1 MAVGTLDP
9 VRAARLGSRAGDL
22 VPRVSKRQKNI
33 ARAYDVTPQ
42 AVSQWRHG
50 ATYGPL
56 YDALVAADRLGAT
69 LSTERTDPYPAI
81 VEMEVVVMEASLQHR
96 SDADLVRE
104 WRRLYRTASDMQ
116 AQEDAASA
124 RYVFRRDLRDLAA
137 AHKQEAAHQ
146 IRFAAVCEILA
157 ERGIDPLADEWD
169 WADAQS

>member
-1 MAVGTLDP
+1 MAIGTLDP
-9 VRAARLGSRAGDL
+9 VRATRLGSRAGDL
-22 VPRVSKRQKNI
+22 VPRVARQGKHV
-33 ARAYDVTPQ
+33 ARACGVSPQ
-42 AVSQWRHG
+42 AVSQWKQG

-81 VEMEVVVMEASLQHR
+81 VEMEVVVMEANLRHR
-96 SDADLVRE
+96 STEDLVRE
-104 WRRLYRTASDMQ
+104 WRHLYRTESDMQ

-169 WADAQS
+169 WMDR

>member
-22 VPRVSKRQKNI
+22 VPRIAPQGKHV
-33 ARAYDVTPQ
+33 ARACGVSPQ
-42 AVSQWRHG
+42 AVSQWKQG

-81 VEMEVVVMEASLQHR
+81 VEMEVVVMEANLRHR
-96 SDADLVRE
+96 STEDLVRE
-104 WRRLYRTASDMQ
+104 WRHLYRAESEAESRENMASSD
-116 AQEDAASA
+116 
-124 RYVFRRDLRDLAA
+124 YLFRRDLRELAA
-137 AHKQEAAHQ
+137 AHKAEAALQ

-157 ERGIDPLADEWD
+157 ERGIDPADAEWD
-169 WADAQS
+169 WMDR

>member
-1 MAVGTLDP
+1 MAVRTRDP

-22 VPRVSKRQKNI
+22 VPRIAPQGKHV
-33 ARAYDVTPQ
+33 ARACGVSPQ
-42 AVSQWRHG
+42 AVSQWKQG

-56 YDALVAADRLGAT
+56 YDALAAADRLGSALCT
-69 LSTERTDPYPAI
+69 DRTDPYPAI
-81 VEMEVVVMEASLQHR
+81 VEMEVVVMEASLRHR
-96 SDADLVRE
+96 SDVDLVHE
-104 WRRLYRTASDMQ
+104 WRRLYEREAEVQ

-157 ERGIDPLADEWD
+157 ERGIDPLDSEWD
-169 WADAQS
+169 WVETRA

>member
-9 VRAARLGSRAGDL
+9 VRATRLGSRAGDL
-22 VPRVSKRQKNI
+22 VPRVAQQQKHV

-104 WRRLYRTASDMQ
+104 WRHLYRAESDVQ
-116 AQEDAASA
+116 AKEDAASA
-124 RYVFRRDLRDLAA
+124 AYVFCRDLRTLAE
-137 AHKQEAAHQ
+137 AHKAEAAHQ
-146 IRFAAVCEILA
+146 IRFAAICEVLA
-157 ERGIDPLADEWD
+157 ERGVDPLGSEWD
-169 WADAQS
+169 WMDR

>member
-1 MAVGTLDP
+1 MAIGTLDP
-9 VRAARLGSRAGDL
+9 VRATRLGSRAGDL
-22 VPRVSKRQKNI
+22 VPRIAPQGKHV
-33 ARAYDVTPQ
+33 ARACGVSPQ
-42 AVSQWRHG
+42 AVSQWKQG

-56 YDALVAADRLGAT
+56 YDALAAADRLGSALCT
-69 LSTERTDPYPAI
+69 DRTDPYPAI

-104 WRRLYRTASDMQ
+104 WRRLYRTESDMQ

-169 WADAQS
+169 WMDR

>member
-9 VRAARLGSRAGDL
+9 VRATRLGSRAGDL
-22 VPRVSKRQKNI
+22 VPRVAQQQKHV

-104 WRRLYRTASDMQ
+104 WRQLYRDESDVQ
-116 AQEDAASA
+116 AKEDAASA
-124 RYVFRRDLRDLAA
+124 AYVFCRDLRSLAA
-137 AHKQEAAHQ
+137 AHKAEAAHQ
-146 IRFAAVCEILA
+146 IRFAAICEVLA
-157 ERGIDPLADEWD
+157 ERGVDPLAPEWD
-169 WADAQS
+169 WMDR